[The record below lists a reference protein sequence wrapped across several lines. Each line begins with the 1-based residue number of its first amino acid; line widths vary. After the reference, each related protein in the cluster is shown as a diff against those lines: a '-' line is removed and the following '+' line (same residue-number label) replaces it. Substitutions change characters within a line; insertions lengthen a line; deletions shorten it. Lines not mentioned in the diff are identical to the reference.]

1 MNRSLP
7 FPFQQSLIYTFACL
21 CLLFLLYPGSG
32 ATFPFS
38 RNERRAEGSADESSP
53 TPADSAA
60 KLLRQQMINPAEILS
75 VLLIIGGDIV
85 QKACAQLSNAG
96 PKKFPITPVA
106 FSFGWV
112 AFAFGALMSAF
123 ADGTMMPE
131 PDITSAVAVVGG
143 QRKIN
148 ESWVIGRFI
157 RDLELNNERRN
168 PDQTPKLGGLCVKF
182 YQANGESCKPHRD
195 KIWWSFAFFMTCQFA
210 LAAAPLYHWNWS
222 ILMVTGFGTLLALV
236 MGSLPQWK
244 REKFHG
250 RMSEGKERREK
261 VEKGKAG
268 KEGGKGK
275 STTYVLT
282 RGNGHSHVFVI
293 RVSEDDSFIRLDD
306 LAISRPIS
314 HRRERAS
321 IVLLA
326 ALWILLLVMVGGM
339 KQDAWFLLGVGI
351 IGMVHNVIVA
361 GFKRTPE
368 AHGIPVKEVKDST
381 IDEAN
386 VFPAIKKA
394 EEKSPGVGLSLM
406 PIFLPDSRRPNEAI
420 WMAEQERTLET
431 RKATALQAYMQSKPE
446 GPGSKAGVKHL
457 GAS

>member
-1 MNRSLP
+1 MGRSLR
-7 FPFQQSLIYTFACL
+7 FPFRQSLICTFACI
-21 CLLFLLYPGSG
+21 CLLFLLYPDSG

-38 RNERRAEGSADESSP
+38 HNERRAEESADESSS
-53 TPADSAA
+53 TPPDSAA

-96 PKKFPITPVA
+96 PKRFPITPVA

-131 PDITSAVAVVGG
+131 PDISSVVAVVGG

-157 RDLELNNERRN
+157 RDLELNNERYN
-168 PDQTPKLGGLCVKF
+168 SDKTPRLGGLCVKF
-182 YQANGESCKPHRD
+182 YQADGESSKPHRD
-195 KIWWSFAFFMTCQFA
+195 WIWWSFVVFMTCQFG
-210 LAAAPLYHWNWS
+210 LAAAPLYHRNWS
-222 ILMVTGFGTLLALV
+222 VLMITGFGTLLALV

-250 RMSEGKERREK
+250 RMNEG
-261 VEKGKAG
+261 EKGKAR
-268 KEGGKGK
+268 KEGEQERFR
-275 STTYVLT
+275 TYVLT

-293 RVSEDDSFIRLDD
+293 RVSEDDSFVRLDD

-314 HRRERAS
+314 HHKERAY

-351 IGMVHNVIVA
+351 IGMIHNVMVA
-361 GFKRTPE
+361 GLKRRPK

-381 IDEAN
+381 IDKAN
-386 VFPAIKKA
+386 VFPAIQEA
-394 EEKSPGVGLSLM
+394 EKESPGVGLSLM
-406 PIFLPDSRRPNEAI
+406 PIFLPDSRRPNEES
-420 WMAEQERTLET
+420 WMNEQVSKLET
-431 RKATALQAYMQSKPE
+431 KKGTALQACMQLKPKE
-446 GPGSKAGVKHL
+446 LGSETGVKHP
-457 GAS
+457 GTW